1 MENNSSDLTWQ
12 GTIFT
17 WPAPIWK
24 RRDFHFYQFA
34 GQEWGPNLMIFL
46 VRNGPSGH
54 LRAGP
59 VDVTAKGGEKG
70 PGAISPLL
78 RLEGGGVY
86 PSCKD
91 GSPLDP
97 N

>member
-1 MENNSSDLTWQ
+1 
-12 GTIFT
+12 
-17 WPAPIWK
+17 
-24 RRDFHFYQFA
+24 
-34 GQEWGPNLMIFL
+34 MIFL

-70 PGAISPLL
+70 PGAISPLVSI
-78 RLEGGGVY
+78 EGGGVY

-91 GSPLDP
+91 GSALERPPCMQAGYVFICVPRARVRAKQCRGGLAQI
-97 N
+97 